1 VKKIQKGVTERM
13 SPPPLPPPPSSPPP
27 NYAKQETKIGRSP
40 SPSPAPCTSAAA
52 RPVASFPEPSPSP
65 RSSTKKHFASMS
77 EMKSTQDHDVPHA
90 GSDLAPSSPV
100 EESETL
106 SDFLRSARLPFEL
119 EVPLKEMGATLAIDL
134 LDLEDEDIMDLR
146 LPKLQQKRFVN
157 SLADKRARVA
167 AGNTL
172 HEEAKGARL
181 APTPLHTTPHS
192 TGTARIEFEEYHGDV
207 ESINFVGQK
216 ALIVFRDARTIDSV
230 LRMVRSTVR

>member
-1 VKKIQKGVTERM
+1 MKKIQKGVTERM

-146 LPKLQQKRFVN
+146 RESWVTIRHQRHHRSYQT
-157 SLADKRARVA
+157 
-167 AGNTL
+167 G
-172 HEEAKGARL
+172 H
-181 APTPLHTTPHS
+181 TPSTPNIQNQYPS
-192 TGTARIEFEEYHGDV
+192 C
-207 ESINFVGQK
+207 S
-216 ALIVFRDARTIDSV
+216 
-230 LRMVRSTVR
+230 RSAS

>member
-1 VKKIQKGVTERM
+1 MASSETAEPKISDRPTKERKKVKKIQKGVTERM

-134 LDLEDEDIMDLR
+134 LDLEDEDIMDL
-146 LPKLQQKRFVN
+146 
-157 SLADKRARVA
+157 ARR
-167 AGNTL
+167 GQ
-172 HEEAKGARL
+172 RC
-181 APTPLHTTPHS
+181 TPGSYSTPHHTTLDGH
-192 TGTARIEFEEYHGDV
+192 GTHRIRGVPRGRRVD
-207 ESINFVGQK
+207 
-216 ALIVFRDARTIDSV
+216 
-230 LRMVRSTVR
+230 